1 MNTLNKTIITL
12 SLLGSGCGATLQSQ
26 FAVALNNSDEQ
37 IRYIEA
43 APAELPARS
52 EKYFNLLDIAIVG
65 NDGREVAL
73 LWSAA
78 TVNKPDVVRY
88 LLEKR
93 FIQHPEKFNRLT
105 HMLDH
110 HPDLWIQ

>member
-1 MNTLNKTIITL
+1 M
-12 SLLGSGCGATLQSQ
+12 QSQ

-37 IRYIEA
+37 RQSISFEEC
-43 APAELPARS
+43 PAEFLARS
-52 EKYFNLLDIAIVG
+52 ERYYSLLDTAIVG

-78 TVNKPDVVRY
+78 TVNKPDVVQY

-93 FIQHPEKFNRLT
+93 FSHDTEKFNKLA
-105 HMLDH
+105 HMLSH